1 MAALQRGRS
10 LVDYL
15 EWIAAQRAAAV
26 ARGGKPLRDL
36 PGSDGHQFPRVR
48 RRKSGELVNPVTGEI
63 CEGCLTIKQ
72 LSDKLSVSSQQIR
85 KILEQMGAVVHALTA
100 REVSSVS
107 TPGATKPRYER
118 IAMVTE
124 FGMEEGWVIPIK
136 FSHQGRR
143 TECVFVTTDGQAAV
157 EEALQRERQNTPLGK
172 VEAKQKVIR
181 ELLSE
186 GHSQSSI
193 ARITGWP
200 KQTVSRIAKSIKDGR
215 FEASHFNAKVHSNT

>member
-1 MAALQRGRS
+1 VAALQRGHS
-10 LVDYL
+10 LVDYQ

-36 PGSDGHQFPRVR
+36 PSSDGHQFPRVR

-72 LSDKLSVSSQQIR
+72 LAQKLGASSQQIR
-85 KILEQMGAVVHALTA
+85 KTLEQMGAVVHALTTK
-100 REVSSVS
+100 EVPSVS

-118 IAMVTE
+118 IPMVTE
-124 FGMEEGWVIPIK
+124 FGMEEGLVIPIT

-143 TECVFVTTDGQAAV
+143 TECVFVTTDGQVAV
-157 EEALQRERQNTPLGK
+157 EEALQREREKSSLGK

-181 ELLSE
+181 GLLRA

-193 ARITGWP
+193 VRITGWP
-200 KQTVSRIAKSIKDGR
+200 KQTVSRIAKSIK
-215 FEASHFNAKVHSNT
+215 A